1 MKRFMLYAAILLTA
15 SSMCATTPA
24 KTASKTTVAKKVEV
38 YYFHFTRRCE
48 TCKAVEAESKK
59 AIEALYPAQVKSG
72 QVSFTSINLDDKSS
86 KATAAKCKAEGQSL
100 LIISG
105 NKRIDITDKGFMY
118 ALSNPDK
125 LKAAIK
131 TEVENRLK

>member
-1 MKRFMLYAAILLTA
+1 MKRFMLYAAILLMA

-24 KTASKTTVAKKVEV
+24 KTAPKTTVAKKVEV

-59 AIEALYPAQVKSG
+59 ALETLYPAQVKSG

-86 KATAAKCKAEGQSL
+86 KALAAKCKAEGQSL

-105 NKRIDITDKGFMY
+105 NKRIDITDNGFMY
-118 ALSNPDK
+118 ARTTPDK
-125 LKAAIK
+125 LKAVIK
-131 TEVENRLK
+131 AEVDKLLK